1 MEYFVYLLKKAAK
14 SITITAVLILVLWG
28 TLYDLTDDKTIINYL
43 ERGIA
48 VIILN
53 NLLSCLINLKIE
65 VRIKASWI
73 VLAGIVLVL
82 YHAGFVVAS
91 IFVAAVIFALPFF
104 GATLYESIVGASL
117 LITLAQQIS

>member
-1 MEYFVYLLKKAAK
+1 MEYFGYLLKKAAK
-14 SITITAVLILVLWG
+14 SIAIVAVLILVLWG

-43 ERGIA
+43 GRGIA
-48 VIILN
+48 VILLN
-53 NLLSCLINLKIE
+53 NLLSCLINRKIE
-65 VRIKASWI
+65 VKIKTSWI

-91 IFVAAVIFALPFF
+91 IFVAAAILVLPLF
-104 GATLYESIVGASL
+104 GATLYESIIGVSL